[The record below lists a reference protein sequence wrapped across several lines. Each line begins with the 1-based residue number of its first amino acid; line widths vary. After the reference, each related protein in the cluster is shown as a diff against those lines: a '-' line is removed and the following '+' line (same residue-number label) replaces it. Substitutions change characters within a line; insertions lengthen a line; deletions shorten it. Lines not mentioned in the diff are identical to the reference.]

1 MLTQIVLKPIHNVFS
16 WCGYSLIGCLC
27 IHTVRTHA
35 HYTVKITKSS
45 LVYQF
50 QFYNLLL
57 LLIYENIKLGHR
69 DSISQQVLTAGL

>member
-1 MLTQIVLKPIHNVFS
+1 MRLQIDRVPVYTH
-16 WCGYSLIGCLC
+16 GT
-27 IHTVRTHA
+27 HARTHA